1 MQLIEAVRITQN
13 TFMAFVGAGG
23 KTTAMFKAARELSTG
38 QDRNISRKTVF
49 VSTTTHLGAW
59 QAGIADQAI
68 CVNSL
73 PEISKLEKNLP
84 TGVTLLIGEETNNR
98 LSGLSADILE
108 KVRRIAEERNVPLLV
123 EADGAQSCP
132 LKAPG
137 EHEPAI
143 PEFSKHVVVVAGLS
157 GIGKQLSREWVHRP
171 EIFAELSGMNLG
183 DEITIEAMVK
193 VLRNNEGG
201 LKNIPITA
209 HRVLLLN
216 QADTVSLQAQA
227 RSISDQLLNDYPLSI
242 ISSLGKPK
250 TVGTQN
256 TDKTAESQVEIFAVV
271 ENIAGI
277 ILAAGGSSRFG
288 EPKQLL
294 LWKGQPL
301 IRHVVLTAMKAGL
314 SPIVVV
320 VGSSGQE
327 LEKVILDLPVRIV
340 NNTEWMTGVSS
351 SIRTGVTAVPKD
363 VGGALFLQSDQP
375 QVSQMLI
382 KKIVESHRVT
392 LAPITAPQ
400 INGQR
405 GNPVLFDINT
415 FTDLLSL
422 NGDMGGRTLFSHFA
436 VQWVIWHDI
445 NQLMDIDTPADYQK
459 FLEMFMDSE
468 EMA

>member
-1 MQLIEAVRITQN
+1 MESIQLIEALRIPQN
-13 TFMAFVGAGG
+13 TVMAFVGAGG

-38 QDRNISRKTVF
+38 PDRSLPRKTALVT
-49 VSTTTHLGAW
+49 TTTHLGAW
-59 QAGIADQAI
+59 QAGLADQVI
-68 CVNSL
+68 YLDSL
-73 PEISKLEKNLP
+73 PEISKLEMNFP
-84 TGVTLLIGEETNNR
+84 TGVTLLIGEENNNR
-98 LSGLSADILE
+98 LSGLSADKLE
-108 KVRRIAEERNVPLLV
+108 KVRRIAEERNMPLLV
-123 EADGAQSCP
+123 EADGAKSRP

-143 PEFSKHVVVVAGLS
+143 PEFSKHVVVVVGLS

-171 EIFAELSGMNLG
+171 EIFAELSGLNVG

-216 QADTVSLQAQA
+216 QADNVNLQAQG

-242 ISSLGKPK
+242 ISSLGKPI
-250 TVGTQN
+250 TLGTQN
-256 TDKTAESQVEIFAVV
+256 MDNTVESQVEIYTVV
-271 ENIAGI
+271 EKIAGI
-277 ILAAGGSSRFG
+277 ILAAGGSRRFG
-288 EPKQLL
+288 EPKQLI

-301 IRHVVLTAMKAGL
+301 IRHVVITAMNAGL

-320 VGSSGQE
+320 VGSSGHE
-327 LEKVILDLPVRIV
+327 VEMAISDLSVRIV
-340 NNTEWMTGVSS
+340 NNPEWMTGQSS
-351 SIRTGVTAVPKD
+351 SIRTGLRALKKD
-363 VGGALFLQSDQP
+363 VGGAIFLQTDQP

-382 KKIVESHRVT
+382 KKLIESHRET

-405 GNPVLFDINT
+405 GNPVLFDTNI

-422 NGDMGGRTLFSHFA
+422 NGDVGGRALFSRFT
-436 VQWVIWHDI
+436 VSCVIWHDPS
-445 NQLMDIDTPADYQK
+445 QLMDIDTPADYQK
-459 FLEMFMDSE
+459 FLEMFKDSE
-468 EMA
+468 